1 MISIYEKGGFI
12 MKRRKKVLFAVL
24 SLVILL
30 TITSCTAAANSA
42 DPTGAAQQ
50 SPLQKGWNCT
60 FHYAGDYWNCY
71 DLSKSFIPTQSDFET
86 LVASYIPQIETL
98 LGVQDWYTAID
109 ADADTVLVNLEMGGT
124 PHSMVWSPT
133 KGSDG
138 TIEFSILLSFNQIK
152 TPGDR
157 ALAHEL
163 THSVLG
169 RSCFSNSLEEGI
181 CDYTA
186 ARIGVNYSIFFAEN
200 GIDIMDFYTYDVKAA
215 LEKIYDT
222 EKGSKMLDSIG
233 RSGGYPY
240 SLQTQDGA
248 MWYECSQSFVE
259 YLVKNYGLDKT
270 MQLIREG
277 KGEEDYQTYLGISY
291 EEVKEAWIAYV
302 KNCEPQYTMEEY
314 RKMAQS
320 FFEVNG
326 GGD

>member
-1 MISIYEKGGFI
+1 

-30 TITSCTAAANSA
+30 TITSCTAAANPA

-50 SPLQKGWNCT
+50 SPLQKG
-60 FHYAGDYWNCY
+60 WNCY

>member
-1 MISIYEKGGFI
+1 
-12 MKRRKKVLFAVL
+12 MKRRKKVLLAAIL
-24 SLVILL
+24 SVTLL
-30 TITSCTAAANSA
+30 TITSCTAAVNPGES
-42 DPTGAAQQ
+42 TGTVQQ
-50 SPLQKGWNCT
+50 SQQPSLQKGWNYT
-60 FHYAGDYWNCY
+60 FHYAGDYWNAY
-71 DLSKSFIPTQSDFET
+71 DFSKSFIPTQNDFET
-86 LVASYIPQIETL
+86 LASSYIPQIETL
-98 LGVQDWYTAID
+98 LGAQDWYTAID
-109 ADADTVLVNLEMGGT
+109 ADADTVLINLEIGGT
-124 PHSMVWSPT
+124 PHSMVWSPA
-133 KGSDG
+133 KGADG
-138 TIEFSILLSFNQIK
+138 TIEFSILLSFNQIE

-222 EKGSKMLDSIG
+222 EKGSEMLDSIG
-233 RSGGYPY
+233 RAGGYPY

-259 YLVKNYGLDKT
+259 YLVKNYGMDKT

-277 KGEEDYQTYLGISY
+277 KDEADYQTYLGIRY

-302 KNCEPQYTMEEY
+302 KNCKPQYTMEEY
-314 RKMAQS
+314 RKMAQT
-320 FFEVNG
+320 FFEANG